1 MMKKHKSFMR
11 GRLGVSALVLA
22 ALGVPA
28 YAAENLQSDFPARL
42 EVKRPDKIVAA
53 PVAEDA
59 AARTLKPAGKAVKG
73 TARASQIESL
83 RLAADL
89 PTSLVVTT
97 GRGHLLRL
105 SAPVKRVSVGD
116 PKVLDFTVIAPTQ
129 LLLNGK
135 SAGSTNVTLWDRDER
150 SHDISVDVE
159 MDLRPLRQAIQ
170 SALPHETGVS
180 LSVLANSIVLRG
192 TVSDVI
198 AADAIQ
204 QLAQAHLDALLLR
217 MRMTASS
224 SRPAA
229 AGGGMPSLAGGGE
242 VPQYTMIVDTREGR
256 AVRDKD
262 REPKVIN
269 FLKIRDAQQVML
281 EVRIAEVSK
290 NLLEKLGVGYQG
302 SGTAGSYGW
311 SMFTKLLT
319 GTTSANPLFGLTKGA
334 QSLSVEASKSDELVK
349 MLAEPTIVS
358 MSGQEGS
365 FLVGGKIFIPVS
377 QGAVGGVTLEERS
390 YGVGLKFVPTV
401 LDNGRI
407 SLKVAPEVSELS
419 KDVIYASTT
428 NSSTKDSVTN
438 ATTTMPSFKT
448 SNVSTTV
455 QMREGE
461 SLVIGGLLQDNIVEM
476 VNAVPLLGELPI
488 LGALFR
494 SSEFQSK
501 RTELIVM
508 VRPTLVKGSRDPV
521 PLPTDAFVAPS
532 RSEFFLEGKLEGRP
546 PSPRFVD

>member
-1 MMKKHKSFMR
+1 MMKKHDSFTL
-11 GRLGVSALVLA
+11 GRLGASALLLGV
-22 ALGVPA
+22 LGVPA

-59 AARTLKPAGKAVKG
+59 AARTLKPAGKAAPKAAGQSPSVLPAK
-73 TARASQIESL
+73 ASQLESV

-116 PKVLDFTVIAPTQ
+116 PKVLGFTVVSPTQ
-129 LLLNGK
+129 VELVGK
-135 SAGSTNVTLWDRDER
+135 AAGSTNVTLWDREER
-150 SHDISVDVE
+150 SHEISVDVE

-170 SALPHETGVS
+170 SALPQEKGVS

-224 SRPAA
+224 TLPAA
-229 AGGGMPSLAGGGE
+229 AGGGTPSLAGGAE
-242 VPQYTMIVDTREGR
+242 IPQQTMIVDTREGR

-334 QSLSVEASKSDELVK
+334 QSLSVEASKNDELVK

-377 QGAVGGVTLEERS
+377 LGGH
-390 YGVGLKFVPTV
+390 GW
-401 LDNGRI
+401 
-407 SLKVAPEVSELS
+407 
-419 KDVIYASTT
+419 
-428 NSSTKDSVTN
+428 
-438 ATTTMPSFKT
+438 
-448 SNVSTTV
+448 
-455 QMREGE
+455 GE
-461 SLVIGGLLQDNIVEM
+461 S
-476 VNAVPLLGELPI
+476 
-488 LGALFR
+488 
-494 SSEFQSK
+494 
-501 RTELIVM
+501 
-508 VRPTLVKGSRDPV
+508 
-521 PLPTDAFVAPS
+521 
-532 RSEFFLEGKLEGRP
+532 
-546 PSPRFVD
+546 